1 MLGHFPCAITLGVN
15 VAVGIVTVKS
25 GTKAVIDKD
34 SSRGM
39 RR

>member
-1 MLGHFPCAITLGVN
+1 MFGHFTFAMSLGVK
-15 VAVGIVTVKS
+15 VTVGIAAIKS